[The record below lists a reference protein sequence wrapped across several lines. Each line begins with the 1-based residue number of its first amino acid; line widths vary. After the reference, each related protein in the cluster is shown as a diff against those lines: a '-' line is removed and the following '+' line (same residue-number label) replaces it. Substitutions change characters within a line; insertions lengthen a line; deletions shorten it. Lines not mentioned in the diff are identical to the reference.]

1 MLKCFAYRKIFPI
14 FAVVKKKEKDMRT
27 NRKTKNYTF
36 INGKK
41 YRILRSN
48 YDGRIVG
55 YVEC

>member
-1 MLKCFAYRKIFPI
+1 MKTFSYICCC
-14 FAVVKKKEKDMRT
+14 KKEKNMRT
-27 NRKTKNYTF
+27 NRKIKKYTF

>member
-1 MLKCFAYRKIFPI
+1 MKSFSYICGC
-14 FAVVKKKEKDMRT
+14 KKEKNMRT
-27 NRKTKNYTF
+27 NRKIKKYTY